1 MTRGW
6 TARYGAARVVA
17 RAVARILASALAALA
32 LAAVPAG
39 AQEVACDRGDREVR
53 ALDFAGN
60 RAFNDDQLSAVVVAT
75 PSSSV
80 YRYRALRYPPFTW
93 FGQRRC
99 IRPSEVV
106 LDRARL
112 ILFYRNHGYPD
123 VTVDTAVAR
132 DGRALELRF
141 DIVEGRA
148 IRVDSVGVSWLDTVP
163 GAGRIVRGL
172 PVRTG
177 AAFDK
182 LAIDAARDTILARL
196 GNSGYPW
203 AQVLANYT
211 TDRERYTAT
220 VGFDILPGTRT
231 WIGRVDVVQQPR
243 AGDSTPHVSPR
254 LTRKL
259 TGLRAGA
266 IYRDRDVAAAR
277 RNLYLTEAYQ
287 SVAIERDSARS
298 NTGAD
303 SLVNLRV
310 TVAEGFMRAVQ
321 LSGGYGTIDCF
332 RGQGDMTFRSV
343 QIGGLAT
350 RLELTGRLSKIGRG
364 EPLGSAGTGA
374 DVCPKIKDDPYSD
387 KVNYYGGVTLRQ
399 PILSGVPNI
408 LPSLTLFSQRASEYK
423 AFRRDVPIGLV
434 ATYNFAPRRTLP
446 QVISYGLEFGT
457 TQAQPAVFC
466 AVFNA
471 CQESDRAQLQQRL
484 RAATAGWSLTRNRA
498 NDPVNPGRGSVTRLD
513 LRHASRY
520 IGSDPEVEFN
530 KAILDVSRYL
540 PGGGGNV
547 LALRLRAGSVF
558 GKNLSF
564 GSRGDVPDFVP
575 QQERLF
581 AGGAQ
586 TVRGYRQ
593 NELGPQVYV
602 SDLLVTLPAG
612 RDTTLVLNDE
622 SVRRPVQYLSAPT
635 TASGQLADTVRTRA
649 VPTGGNRLLVTNVE
663 YRMRPPVLSDLL
675 QLVAFVDGGNVWDQR
690 AGNADR
696 RLYWTPGFGVR
707 VASPFGPIRV
717 DFGYNKYPPSQGA
730 VFYEDV
736 RRDERP
742 LYCVT
747 PQNDI
752 EVVNVAPNDQ
762 VPIYQPLT
770 SRTCPTTYQGTG
782 RHGWRAFNISLA
794 IAQAF

>member
-1 MTRGW
+1 MTRG
-6 TARYGAARVVA
+6 GAARATVRTAALAVGLAVALVA
-17 RAVARILASALAALA
+17 RATV
-32 LAAVPAG
+32 AG
-39 AQEVACDRGDREVR
+39 AQEVACDRGDAEVR
-53 ALDFAGN
+53 VLEFAGN
-60 RAFNDDQLSAVVVAT
+60 RAFTDDQLGAVVVAT

-123 VTVDTAVAR
+123 VTVDTTVRR
-132 DGRALELRF
+132 DGRALALRF
-141 DIVEGRA
+141 DIVEGRP
-148 IRVDSVGVSWLDTVP
+148 IRVDSVGVTWVETVP
-163 GAGRIVRGL
+163 GAGRILRGL
-172 PVRTG
+172 PVRAG

-182 LAIDAARDTILARL
+182 LAIDAARDTIVARL
-196 GNSGYPW
+196 GNAGYPW

-220 VGFDILPGTRT
+220 VGYDILPGTRT
-231 WIGRVDVVQQPR
+231 RIGRVEVVQQPR
-243 AGDSTPHVSPR
+243 PGDSTPHVSPK

-259 TGLRAGA
+259 TGLRPGA
-266 IYRDRDVAAAR
+266 LYRDRDIATAR

-287 SVAIERDSARS
+287 NVAIERDSARA

-310 TVAEGFMRAVQ
+310 TVSEGYMRSVQ

-343 QIGGLAT
+343 QVQGLAT
-350 RLELTGRLSKIGRG
+350 RLELTGRVSKIGRG

-374 DVCPKIKDDPYSD
+374 DVCPQIKDDPYSD
-387 KVNYYGGVTLRQ
+387 KLNYYGGVTLRQ
-399 PILSGVPNI
+399 PLLGGVPNI

-423 AFRRDVPIGLV
+423 AFQRDVPIGIV
-434 ATYNFAPRRTLP
+434 ATYAFAPRRTLP

-457 TQAQPAVFC
+457 TTRAQPAVFC

-471 CQESDRAQLQQRL
+471 CQEDDRAQLERRL
-484 RAATAGWSLTRNRA
+484 RTGTAGWSITRNRA
-498 NDPVNPGRGSVTRLD
+498 NDPVNPSRGSVTRLD
-513 LRHASRY
+513 LRHASRATF
-520 IGSDPEVEFN
+520 SDTAVKFN
-530 KAILDVSRYL
+530 KAIADVSWYL
-540 PGGGGNV
+540 PGGGANV
-547 LALRLRAGSVF
+547 LALRVRAGSVF
-558 GKNLSF
+558 GRNLSF
-564 GSRGDVPDFVP
+564 GRSGDVPEFVP

-586 TVRGYRQ
+586 TVRGFRQ

-602 SDLLVTLPAG
+602 AD
-612 RDTTLVLNDE
+612 RFDTVATGNFVDVVVGGQTE
-622 SVRRPVQYLSAPT
+622 RRPTYFLRAPV
-635 TASGQLADTVRTRA
+635 ADNGQLEEGVRTRA
-649 VPTGGNRLLVTNVE
+649 VPTGGNRLIVANAE
-663 YRMRPPVLSDLL
+663 YRWRPPVLSDLL
-675 QLVAFVDGGNVWDQR
+675 QIVGFVDAGNVWDQR
-690 AGNADR
+690 TGTGSEAL
-696 RLYWTPGFGVR
+696 RLFATPGFGVR

-717 DFGYNKYPPSQGA
+717 DFGYNKHPRSPGA
-730 VFYEDV
+730 IFYEDV
-736 RRDERP
+736 NRDERP

-747 PQNDI
+747 PGNRI
-752 EVVNVAPNDQ
+752 EVVDASDTAT
-762 VPIYQPLT
+762 PIYQPL
-770 SRTCPTTYQGTG
+770 SSDRCPSAAFQGTG
-782 RHGWRAFNISLA
+782 RRGWRAFNISLA

>member
-1 MTRGW
+1 VRHALG
-6 TARYGAARVVA
+6 R
-17 RAVARILASALAALA
+17 ASACAIAMLA

-39 AQEVACDRGDREVR
+39 AQEVACDRGDAEVR
-53 ALDFAGN
+53 ALEFVGN
-60 RAFNDDQLSAVVVAT
+60 RAFGDDQLGAVVVAT

-99 IRPSEVV
+99 IPPSEVV

-123 VTVDTAVAR
+123 VTVDTTVAR
-132 DGRALELRF
+132 DGRALRLRF

-163 GAGRIVRGL
+163 GAARILRGL

-177 AAFDK
+177 ASFDK

-211 TDRERYTAT
+211 TDRERYTAK

-231 WIGRVDVVQQPR
+231 RIGRVEVVQQAR

-254 LTRKL
+254 LTEKL
-259 TGLRAGA
+259 TGLKAGA
-266 IYRDRDVAAAR
+266 IYRDRDVATAR

-287 SVAIERDSARS
+287 SVAIERDSAVA

-350 RLELTGRLSKIGRG
+350 RLELTGRLTKIGRG
-364 EPLGSAGTGA
+364 APLGTRTSGE
-374 DVCPKIKDDPYSD
+374 VLCPHISKGDRFDPYSD

-399 PILSGVPNI
+399 PLLSGVPNI

-471 CQESDRAQLQQRL
+471 CQESDRAQLEQQL
-484 RAATAGWSLTRNRA
+484 RTATAGWSITRNRA
-498 NDPVNPGRGSVTRLD
+498 NDPVNPGRGSVARLD

-520 IGSDPEVEFN
+520 IGSDPDVEFN
-530 KAILDVSRYL
+530 KAVVDVSRYL
-540 PGGGGNV
+540 PGGGANV
-547 LALRLRAGSVF
+547 IALRFRAGSVF
-558 GKNLSF
+558 GSNFSF
-564 GSRGDVPDFVP
+564 GRNGDVPDFVP

-581 AGGAQ
+581 AGGAS
-586 TVRGYRQ
+586 TVRGFRQ

-602 SDLLVTLPAG
+602 ADLFI
-612 RDTTLVLNDE
+612 D
-622 SVRRPVQYLSAPT
+622 SVRAGDVVDGKQVYVLRAPT
-635 TASGQLADTVRTRA
+635 TAESRLDETVRTRS

-675 QLVAFVDGGNVWDQR
+675 QLVGFVDAGNVWDQR
-690 AGNADR
+690 TGSSAR
-696 RLYWTPGFGVR
+696 RLYATPGFGVR

-717 DFGYNKYPPSQGA
+717 DFGYNGHKPSTGA
-730 VFYEDV
+730 IFYEDV
-736 RRDERP
+736 SADNRP

-747 PQNDI
+747 PGNTVR
-752 EVVNVAPNDQ
+752 VVKAVTPAGQPYYAQ
-762 VPIYQPLT
+762 VDPT
-770 SRTCPTTYQGTG
+770 ETCPSSYSGTA

>member
-1 MTRGW
+1 MRRW
-6 TARYGAARVVA
+6 RAAAARA
-17 RAVARILASALAALA
+17 AAVLAALSLA
-32 LAAVPAG
+32 AAVPAG
-39 AQEVACDRGDREVR
+39 AQEVACDRGDAEVR

-60 RAFNDDQLSAVVVAT
+60 RAFSDDQLAAVVVAT

-112 ILFYRNHGYPD
+112 IIFYRNHGYPD
-123 VTVDTAVAR
+123 VTVDTTVGR
-132 DGRALELRF
+132 DGQALTLRF
-141 DIVEGRA
+141 AIAEGRA
-148 IRVDSVGVSWLDTVP
+148 IRVDSVGVSWMETVP
-163 GAGRIVRGL
+163 GAARILRGL

-196 GNSGYPW
+196 GNSGFPW

-231 WIGRVDVVQQPR
+231 RIGRVEVVQQPR
-243 AGDSTPHVSPR
+243 PGDSTPHVSPK
-254 LTRKL
+254 LTRRL
-259 TGLRAGA
+259 TGLREGA
-266 IYRDRDVAAAR
+266 IYRDRDVATAR

-287 SVAIERDSARS
+287 SVAIERDSTRA

-310 TVAEGFMRAVQ
+310 TVAEGFMRSVQ

-343 QIGGLAT
+343 QVAGLAT
-350 RLELTGRLSKIGRG
+350 RLELTGRVSKIGRG

-374 DVCPKIKDDPYSD
+374 DVCPQIKDDPYSN
-387 KVNYYGGVTLRQ
+387 KLNYYGGLTLRQ
-399 PILSGVPNI
+399 PILSGGSNF
-408 LPSLTLFSQRASEYK
+408 LPTTLTLFSQRVSEFK

-434 ATYNFAPRRTLP
+434 ASYNFAPRRTLP

-471 CQESDRAQLQQRL
+471 CQESDRAQLEQRL
-484 RAATAGWSLTRNRA
+484 RSATAGWSITRNRA
-498 NDPVNPGRGSVTRLD
+498 NDAVNPGRGSVTRLD

-520 IGSDPEVEFN
+520 IGSDDDVEFN
-530 KAILDVSRYL
+530 KAIGDVSWYL
-540 PGGGGNV
+540 PGGGANV
-547 LALRLRAGSVF
+547 LALRVRAGSVF
-558 GKNLSF
+558 GRNFSF
-564 GSRGDVPDFVP
+564 GASGDVPDFVP

-586 TVRGYRQ
+586 TVRGFRQ

-602 SDLLVTLPAG
+602 ADLFVPVGAG
-612 RDTTLVLNDE
+612 RDTILDIGGIPTT
-622 SVRRPVQYLSAPT
+622 RPIVYLRAPT
-635 TASGQLADTVRTRA
+635 TVSGQLSDSVRTRA

-663 YRMRPPVLSDLL
+663 YRLRPPVLSDLL
-675 QLVAFVDGGNVWDQR
+675 QLVAFVDAGNVWDQR
-690 AGNADR
+690 AGSVAK
-696 RLYWTPGFGVR
+696 RLYATPGFGVR

-717 DFGYNKYPPSQGA
+717 DFGYNKHKPSPGA
-730 VFYEDV
+730 IFYEDV
-736 RRDERP
+736 NRDERP

-747 PQNDI
+747 PDNTV
-752 EVVNVAPNDQ
+752 EVVNTAPGSEAPRYESVAAQ
-762 VPIYQPLT
+762 Q
-770 SRTCPTTYQGTG
+770 CPSSYQGTG
-782 RHGWRAFNISLA
+782 RRGWRAFNISLA

>member
-1 MTRGW
+1 MTR
-6 TARYGAARVVA
+6 RGAALRLVVA
-17 RAVARILASALAALA
+17 LGALGALATLA
-32 LAAVPAG
+32 TPAA
-39 AQEVACDRGDREVR
+39 AQEVACDRGDAEVR
-53 ALDFAGN
+53 ALEFAGN
-60 RAFNDDQLSAVVVAT
+60 RAFSDDQLGAVVVAT

-123 VTVDTAVAR
+123 VTVDTTVRR
-132 DGRALELRF
+132 DGRALLLRF
-141 DIVEGRA
+141 DVVEGRA

-163 GAGRIVRGL
+163 GAARILRGL
-172 PVRTG
+172 PVRVG

-182 LAIDAARDTILARL
+182 HAIDAARDTILARL
-196 GNSGYPW
+196 GNAGYPW

-211 TDRERYTAT
+211 TDRERYTAR
-220 VGFDILPGTRT
+220 VGLDILPGTRT
-231 WIGRVDVVQQPR
+231 RIGRVEVVQQPR
-243 AGDSTPHVSPR
+243 PGGSTPHVSPK

-266 IYRDRDVAAAR
+266 IYRDRDVATAR

-287 SVAIERDSARS
+287 NVVIERDSARA

-310 TVAEGFMRAVQ
+310 IVSEGFMRAVQ

-343 QIGGLAT
+343 QVQGLAT
-350 RLELTGRLSKIGRG
+350 RLELTGRISKIGRG

-374 DVCPKIKDDPYSD
+374 DLCPQIKDDPYSG
-387 KVNYYGGVTLRQ
+387 KINYYGGVTLRQ

-408 LPSLTLFSQRASEYK
+408 LPTLTLFSQRASEYK
-423 AFRRDVPIGLV
+423 AFRRDVPIGIV

-446 QVISYGLEFGT
+446 QVLSYGLEYGT
-457 TQAQPAVFC
+457 TRAQPAVFC

-471 CQESDRAQLQQRL
+471 CQESDRDQLEQRL
-484 RAATAGWSLTRNRA
+484 RTATAGWSITRNRA
-498 NDPVNPGRGSVTRLD
+498 NDPVNPGRGSVARLD
-513 LRHASRY
+513 LRHASAY
-520 IGSDPEVEFN
+520 IGSDPDVEFN
-530 KAILDVSRYL
+530 KVIGDMSWYL
-540 PGGGGNV
+540 PGGGANV
-547 LALRLRAGSVF
+547 IALRVRAGSVF
-558 GKNLSF
+558 GSNLSF
-564 GSRGDVPDFVP
+564 GRSGDFPSFVP

-602 SDLLVTLPAG
+602 ADRFEETFTGEFAG
-612 RDTTLVLNDE
+612 TDSVFVLA
-622 SVRRPVQYLSAPT
+622 APT
-635 TASGQLADTVRTRA
+635 TNGRLDETVRTRA
-649 VPTGGNRLLVTNVE
+649 VPTGGNRLVVTNAE

-675 QLVAFVDGGNVWDQR
+675 QLVAFVDAGNVWDQR
-690 AGNADR
+690 TGSDAK
-696 RLYWTPGFGVR
+696 RLYATPGFGVR
-707 VASPFGPIRV
+707 VVSPFGPIRV
-717 DFGYNKYPPSQGA
+717 DFGYNRHKPAPGA
-730 VFYEDV
+730 IFYEDV
-736 RRDERP
+736 TAEARP
-742 LYCVT
+742 LYCIT
-747 PQNDI
+747 PGNAVR
-752 EVVNVAPNDQ
+752 VVRRTLGEQSFFEAVDPGAP
-762 VPIYQPLT
+762 
-770 SRTCPTTYQGTG
+770 CPSNYTGTA
-782 RHGWRAFNISLA
+782 RRGWRAFNISLA